1 VTSSQGRAWARWV
14 AEFALILVSVYLA
27 VYLEGASQR
36 RSERSAAQV
45 ALTQLLG
52 ELEADVRDFDR
63 IIAKQDSLQID
74 YANLGRW
81 LAHPASYPADS
92 VGGALYRISSENSTL
107 FPRRSSWTTMVAG
120 GQLADLDA
128 PELVLQL
135 GQIYET
141 IYPRIDYN
149 SGFYDESLG
158 NAIQGS
164 TAIRWQSLQS
174 KPLSEDAA
182 DVERLASSLEWLHVA
197 WNLWYRD
204 LLITNRR
211 DVVAAIERLESYLRG
226 RDGPGVA
233 P

>member
-1 VTSSQGRAWARWV
+1 
-14 AEFALILVSVYLA
+14 

-36 RSERSAAQV
+36 RSERSAARI

-52 ELEADVRDFDR
+52 ELRADVGDFDR
-63 IIAKQDSLQID
+63 IIAKQDSLHTD
-74 YANLGRW
+74 YSNLGRW

-92 VGGALYRISSENSTL
+92 VAGALYRISSENSTL

-149 SGFYDESLG
+149 SRFYDESLG
-158 NAIQGS
+158 SAIQGS
-164 TAIRWQSLQS
+164 VAIRWQSLSQ
-174 KPLSEDAA
+174 PLSQDAA
-182 DVERLASSLEWLHVA
+182 GVERLASSLEWLHIA
-197 WNLWYRD
+197 WNVWYRD

-211 DVVAAIERLESYLRG
+211 DVVAQVELLESYLDG
-226 RDGPGVA
+226 RDRPGTT
-233 P
+233 PQ